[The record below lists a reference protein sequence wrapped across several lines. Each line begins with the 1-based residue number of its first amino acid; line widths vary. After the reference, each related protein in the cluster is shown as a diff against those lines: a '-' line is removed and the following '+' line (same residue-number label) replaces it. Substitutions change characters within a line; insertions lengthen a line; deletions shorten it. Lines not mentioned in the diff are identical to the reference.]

1 MAGGDGPMFDDEF
14 DNENACEA
22 EPVVSGHEQ
31 EEIALI
37 KRMMALPDSRP
48 DPGIYRNADSDG
60 ASRDVVEL
68 DIMLSMCDPRP
79 LTTPWRAYLTEEDL
93 AEGAEEAQ

>member
-1 MAGGDGPMFDDEF
+1 MFDDEF